1 MRKLGKLLRLMK
13 PYWLFALLGPVAIVF
28 EVLLEI
34 RIPLLMAEIVD
45 KGIPSR
51 DMALVLQIGG
61 KMMLMALASLVFGAS
76 AAFFST
82 YAATGLAAEIRKT
95 QFNRIQEFS
104 FSNID
109 RLGTASLITR
119 LTTDVSNIQNSV
131 MMSLRLLVRAPVMMV
146 SAILMAYSINQ
157 SLVSVFLFAVPLLA
171 ACIGVIMTLAFPRF
185 TAMLGKFDKLNGSIQ
200 ENLIGIRV
208 VKAFV
213 RARHEKEKFR
223 GANDDVL
230 HAQRKAE
237 YVVIFGMPL
246 MMLTIYACI
255 IAILWFGG
263 NLVIG
268 GQMLTGELLSFITY
282 VTQILISLMMIS
294 MVFITLVISRASFG
308 RIIEVLDEKSDI
320 VDEGCDPSLTVQN
333 GDITFDNVS
342 FKYSQ
347 SAEENTLERI
357 NFSIRSGETV
367 GILGGTGSAKTT
379 LVHLIP
385 RLYDVTGGRVLVS
398 GHDVKDYP
406 LDALR
411 SGIGMVLQKNVLF
424 SGPILDN
431 LKWGNSQATQEEI
444 EWAAGAAQAHGFVQ
458 SFPDGYATDLGQGGV
473 NVSGG
478 QKQRL
483 CIARA
488 LLKRPKILI
497 LDDSTSAVDT
507 ATDAKIR
514 AAFANE
520 LRDTTKIIIA
530 QRVASVRDA
539 DKIIVLDNGQIAD
552 IGNHDELLERSEIY
566 KEVFY
571 SQQKGVAQ

>member
-1 MRKLGKLLRLMK
+1 MKKLAKLLRLMK
-13 PYWLFALLGPVAIVF
+13 PYWLFALLGPIAIVF

-34 RIPLLMAEIVD
+34 RIPFLMAEIID
-45 KGIPSR
+45 KGIPAK
-51 DMALVLQIGG
+51 DMTLVLQTGG
-61 KMMLMALASLVFGAS
+61 KMVLMALFSLVFGAS
-76 AAFFST
+76 ASYFST
-82 YAATGLAAEIRKT
+82 YAAMGLGSQIRKT
-95 QFNRIQEFS
+95 QFNRIQGFS

-119 LTTDVSNIQNSV
+119 LTTDVNNIQHAV

-171 ACIGVIMTLAFPRF
+171 ACIVVIMMRAFPRF
-185 TAMLGKFDKLNGSIQ
+185 TIMLGKFDKLNASIQ

-223 GANDDVL
+223 GANDDVM

-237 YVVIFGMPL
+237 YIVIFGMPL
-246 MMLTIYACI
+246 MMMTIYSCI

-263 NLVIG
+263 NMVIG
-268 GQMLTGELLSFITY
+268 GQMLTGELMSFITY
-282 VTQILISLMMIS
+282 VTQILVSLMMIS

-308 RIIEVLDEKSDI
+308 RIIEVLDEQSDI
-320 VDEGCDPSLTVQN
+320 TDQGCDPSLTVQN
-333 GDITFDNVS
+333 GDITFENVS

-347 SAEENTLERI
+347 SAEENTLENI
-357 NFSIRSGETV
+357 SFTIRSGETV

-398 GHDVKDYP
+398 GHDVRDYP

-411 SGIGMVLQKNVLF
+411 AAIGMVLQKNVLF
-424 SGPILDN
+424 SGPIIEN
-431 LKWGNSQATQEEI
+431 LKWGNPHAVQQDI
-444 EWAAGAAQAHGFVQ
+444 EWAAGAAQAHSFVT
-458 SFPDGYATDLGQGGV
+458 SFPEGYDTDLGQGGV

-488 LLKRPKILI
+488 LLKRPKIMI

-520 LRDTTKIIIA
+520 LHDTTKIIIA

-552 IGNHDELLERSEIY
+552 IGNHDELFARSDIY
-566 KEVFY
+566 KEVFL

>member
-458 SFPDGYATDLGQGGV
+458 SFPDGYASDLGQGGV

>member
-13 PYWLFALLGPVAIVF
+13 PYWVFALLGPLAIVC

-45 KGIPSR
+45 KGIPSK
-51 DMALVLQIGG
+51 DLTYVLLTGGKMVIMALV
-61 KMMLMALASLVFGAS
+61 SLVFGATASHFS
-76 AAFFST
+76 AR
-82 YAATGLAAEIRKT
+82 AAMGLGAEIRKAE
-95 QFNRIQEFS
+95 FRKIQGFS

-119 LTTDVSNIQNSV
+119 LTTDVNNIQHAAT
-131 MMSLRLLVRAPVMMV
+131 MGLRLMVRAPVMMV
-146 SAILMAYSINQ
+146 SAVLMAYSINR
-157 SLVSVFLFAVPLLA
+157 SLVSVFLYAIPILAVGV
-171 ACIGVIMTLAFPRF
+171 GVIIWLAYPRF
-185 TAMLGKFDKLNGSIQ
+185 TAMLEKFDKLNSSIQ

-213 RARHEKEKFR
+213 RARHEKKKFAQ
-223 GANDDVL
+223 ANDDVMNS
-230 HAQRKAE
+230 QRRAE
-237 YVVIFGMPL
+237 NVVIMNMPL
-246 MMLTIYACI
+246 MMVTIYACI
-255 IAILWFGG
+255 IAIIWFGG
-263 NLVIG
+263 NLIIG
-268 GQMLTGELLSFITY
+268 GQMLTGELMMFISY
-282 VTQILISLMMIS
+282 VTQILVSLMMIS
-294 MVFITLVISRASFG
+294 MVFITFVISRASFE
-308 RIIEVLDEKSDI
+308 RIVEVLEEQSDI
-320 VDEGCDPSLTVQN
+320 TDAGTTPGLMVAN
-333 GDITFDNVS
+333 GDITFENVT
-342 FKYSQ
+342 FKYSKD
-347 SAEENTLERI
+347 AKENTLEQI
-357 NFSIRSGETV
+357 NFTIRSGETV

-385 RLYDVTGGRVLVS
+385 RLYDVTSGRILVA
-398 GHDVKDYP
+398 GRDVRSYP

-411 SGIGMVLQKNVLF
+411 GAIGMVLQKNVLF
-424 SGPILDN
+424 SGPIVEN
-431 LKWGNSQATQEEI
+431 LLWGDPKASQDDI
-444 EWAAGAAQAHGFVQ
+444 EWAAQAAQAHGFVT
-458 SFPDGYATDLGQGGV
+458 SFPEGYDTDLGQGGV

-488 LLKRPKILI
+488 LLKRPKIMI

-530 QRVASVRDA
+530 QRIASVRDA

-552 IGNHDELLERSEIY
+552 IGTHDELLLRSEIY
-566 KEVFY
+566 KEVFL

>member
-13 PYWLFALLGPVAIVF
+13 PYWVFALLGPLAIVC

-45 KGIPSR
+45 KGIPSK
-51 DMALVLQIGG
+51 DLTYVLLTGGKMVIMALV
-61 KMMLMALASLVFGAS
+61 SLVFGATASHFS
-76 AAFFST
+76 AR
-82 YAATGLAAEIRKT
+82 AAMGLGAEIRKAE
-95 QFNRIQEFS
+95 FRKIQGFS

-119 LTTDVSNIQNSV
+119 LTTDVNNIQHAAT
-131 MMSLRLLVRAPVMMV
+131 MGLRLMVRAPVMMV
-146 SAILMAYSINQ
+146 SAVLMAYSINR
-157 SLVSVFLFAVPLLA
+157 SLVLVFLYAIPILAVGV
-171 ACIGVIMTLAFPRF
+171 GVIIWLAYPRF
-185 TAMLGKFDKLNGSIQ
+185 TAMLEKFDKLNSSIQ

-213 RARHEKEKFR
+213 RARHEKKKFAQ
-223 GANDDVL
+223 ANDDVMNS
-230 HAQRKAE
+230 QRRAE
-237 YVVIFGMPL
+237 NVVIMNMPL
-246 MMLTIYACI
+246 MMVTIYACI
-255 IAILWFGG
+255 IAIIWFGG
-263 NLVIG
+263 NLIIG
-268 GQMLTGELLSFITY
+268 GQMLTGELMMFISY
-282 VTQILISLMMIS
+282 VTQILVSLMMIS
-294 MVFITLVISRASFG
+294 MVFITFVISRASFE
-308 RIIEVLDEKSDI
+308 RIVEVLEEQSDI
-320 VDEGCDPSLTVQN
+320 TDAGTTPGLMVAN
-333 GDITFDNVS
+333 GDITFENVT
-342 FKYSQ
+342 FKYSKD
-347 SAEENTLERI
+347 AKENTLEQI
-357 NFSIRSGETV
+357 NFTIRSGETV

-385 RLYDVTGGRVLVS
+385 RLYDVTSGRILVA
-398 GHDVKDYP
+398 GRDVRSYP

-411 SGIGMVLQKNVLF
+411 GAIGMVLQKNVLF
-424 SGPILDN
+424 SGPIVEN
-431 LKWGNSQATQEEI
+431 LLWGDPKASQDDI
-444 EWAAGAAQAHGFVQ
+444 EWAAQAAQAHGFVT
-458 SFPDGYATDLGQGGV
+458 SFPEGYDTDLGQGGV

-488 LLKRPKILI
+488 LLKRPKIMI

-530 QRVASVRDA
+530 QRIASVRDA

-552 IGNHDELLERSEIY
+552 IGTHDELFLRSEIY
-566 KEVFY
+566 KEVFL

>member
-76 AAFFST
+76 AAFLST